1 MHFAHQ
7 PHLTKDNVMR
17 QTKINRGT
25 LPPLFDRIIDDTL
38 GLSLGSQLLNAD
50 ELKTSIVN
58 ELSLALNTRCTV
70 RKVIYEDHLESI
82 PLFGLPDFFGLG
94 DFSYFDGSN
103 SQDWPK
109 AARLIETAIQ
119 AAEPR
124 LENIQVS
131 VDGYDP
137 VSQVLSTSV
146 SASVKKSPLL
156 KDIHFPLAISHQP
169 PSSFQ
174 KSAA

>member
-1 MHFAHQ
+1 M
-7 PHLTKDNVMR
+7 K

-25 LPPLFDRIIDDTL
+25 LPPLFDRIVDDTMGL
-38 GLSLGSQLLNAD
+38 GVGSQLLNAD
-50 ELKTSIVN
+50 ELKASIVN
-58 ELSLALNTRCTV
+58 ELSLVLNTRCTV

-82 PLFGLPDFFGLG
+82 PLFGLPDFFGMG

-109 AARLIETAIQ
+109 AARFIETAIQ

-124 LENIQVS
+124 LENVRVS

-137 VSQVLSTSV
+137 VNQVLSTTV
-146 SASVKKSPLL
+146 WASVKKSPLL

-169 PSSFQ
+169 PPSLQ